1 MNRRS
6 FNRLFALGGL
16 SLVSGCIGHPLPPP
30 KGTVIERSVVSESDG
45 KRTPLLSVT
54 EDGGEPSVGSVLKDR
69 SIGPGFVLD
78 EDLKSE
84 LSRTWENLAYYL
96 KVRHEGYNGN
106 RLAPADGSV
115 KWYSTPLNQF
125 DTTQVSDFV
134 IIVTTIT
141 GSIGS
146 FHRIIRDGTVV
157 GKSMKAGTDALG
169 DLETDEEKRYVT
181 LRHAFGK
188 TNIETAYLS
197 SSDVYDDIETGGE
210 YEFSVKRET
219 SKHGT
224 PYSYLD
230 SLNPSHEYN
239 VL

>member
-16 SLVSGCIGHPLPPP
+16 SLVSGCSGHPLPPP
-30 KGTVIERSVVSESDG
+30 KGTVIERSVVSKSEG
-45 KRTPLLSVT
+45 KQTPLLSVT
-54 EDGGEPSVGSVLKDR
+54 EDSGEPSVGSVLQDR

-78 EDLKSE
+78 EELQSE
-84 LSRTWENLAYYL
+84 LSRKWGNLAYYL
-96 KVRHEGYNGN
+96 KVRHEGYDGS

-146 FHRIIRDGTVV
+146 FHRIVRDGTVV
-157 GKSMKAGTDALG
+157 RKSTKAETDTLG
-169 DLETDEEKRYVT
+169 ALETDEKKRYVT
-181 LRHAFGK
+181 LRHTFGK
-188 TNIETAYLS
+188 TSIEASYLS
-197 SSDVYDDIETGGE
+197 SSDVYEKIETDGR

-230 SLNPSHEYN
+230 SLDPSRTYD
-239 VL
+239 LF